1 MIHKLKSM
9 FFSQLTLLCNN
20 LVSTSYLSGIY
31 LESWFSWLRGEV
43 QKTSK
48 KRRKQT
54 EEKHWKVKRK
64 KNEEYEESQITTIYK
79 LVLNYILLK
88 NKIWK
93 EVVYTI
99 KFYLQ
104 FLCVAGYLKHSND
117 TPNLNIHKYTN
128 YNIIEIYINRL
139 STTTQIF
146 IAMDYLIMMSEKY
159 LYFRKRKK
167 HLARTFFTHPIE
179 VTGSMY
185 FGNIFRIM
193 CLPKI
198 CTKT

>member
-1 MIHKLKSM
+1 MVFLIIGWSAENIEEKKKTDRRKPLKS
-9 FFSQLTLLCNN
+9 
-20 LVSTSYLSGIY
+20 
-31 LESWFSWLRGEV
+31 E
-43 QKTSK
+43 K
-48 KRRKQT
+48 K
-54 EEKHWKVKRK
+54 E
-64 KNEEYEESQITTIYK
+64 NEEYEENQITTIYIFR
-79 LVLNYILLK
+79 VLSYNLLENIIRK
-88 NKIWK
+88 K
-93 EVVYTI
+93 VVNII

>member
-1 MIHKLKSM
+1 M
-9 FFSQLTLLCNN
+9 
-20 LVSTSYLSGIY
+20 
-31 LESWFSWLRGEV
+31 
-43 QKTSK
+43 
-48 KRRKQT
+48 
-54 EEKHWKVKRK
+54 KRK
-64 KNEEYEESQITTIYK
+64 KNEEYEESQITTIYIFGFK
-79 LVLNYILLK
+79 LYFARKHHLK
-88 NKIWK
+88 I
-93 EVVYTI
+93 VVYTF

-104 FLCVAGYLKHSND
+104 FYALQDIWNSNG

-193 CLPKI
+193 CLLKI
-198 CTKT
+198 CMKTQKNNWNNSGIIQDVSKLIIFVNLWICNIHSSLY

>member
-1 MIHKLKSM
+1 MEWSA
-9 FFSQLTLLCNN
+9 
-20 LVSTSYLSGIY
+20 
-31 LESWFSWLRGEV
+31 
-43 QKTSK
+43 KTSK

-64 KNEEYEESQITTIYK
+64 KNEEYEESQITTIYIFGFK
-79 LVLNYILLK
+79 LYFSRNHNLK
-88 NKIWK
+88 
-93 EVVYTI
+93 VHTI

-104 FLCVAGYLKHSND
+104 FLCVAGYLKHCND
-117 TPNLNIHKYTN
+117 TPNLNIHKYKN

-146 IAMDYLIMMSEKY
+146 IVMDYLIMISEKY
-159 LYFRKRKK
+159 LYFRKKNK
-167 HLARTFFTHPIE
+167 NIWQGHFFTYPIE

-185 FGNIFRIM
+185 FKHVFWIM

-198 CTKT
+198 CTKAFKKL

>member
-1 MIHKLKSM
+1 MGWSAENIEEKKKTDRRKPLKS
-9 FFSQLTLLCNN
+9 
-20 LVSTSYLSGIY
+20 
-31 LESWFSWLRGEV
+31 E
-43 QKTSK
+43 K
-48 KRRKQT
+48 K
-54 EEKHWKVKRK
+54 E
-64 KNEEYEESQITTIYK
+64 NEEYEENQITTIYIFR
-79 LVLNYILLK
+79 VLSYNLLENIIRK
-88 NKIWK
+88 K
-93 EVVYTI
+93 VVNII